1 MQKANSNEMVQTK
14 TIATKVALI
23 TGGAKRLG
31 AEMAQQLH
39 SANFNV
45 IIHYR
50 NSAQAAQKLAHELN
64 QQRPN
69 SAGIFQADLN
79 DINQLELLANFAK
92 AQWQRVD
99 LLINNASSFYPT
111 AIGNARERDWDDLIG
126 SNLKAPFFL
135 AQALAHELIKTCG
148 AIINIA
154 DIYAERPLRE
164 HSIYCIAKAGN
175 IMLTKSLAQ
184 ELAPHVRVN
193 GIAPGAILWPE
204 QAEKITHDEKHTLL
218 QKIPLGTRGQA
229 ADIAKTLVFL
239 ATQAPYITGQIIA
252 VDGGRSTSI

>member
-184 ELAPHVRVN
+184 ELAPQ
-193 GIAPGAILWPE
+193 